1 MSKTTQSQA
10 FLFLVLTIVG
20 LYVFS
25 SLISLSF
32 SMSGWH
38 TLSNILFWGG
48 SIILTAWTLN
58 DYFINPKDSN
68 KP

>member
-1 MSKTTQSQA
+1 MSKPKQSEA
-10 FLFLVLTIVG
+10 LLYLVLTILG

-25 SLISLSF
+25 SIISLSF

-38 TLSNILFWGG
+38 TLSSILFWGG
-48 SIILTAWTLN
+48 SIVLTVWTFN